1 MLRKGIATAVGLAA
15 VLAWAVRGSWAPL
28 IMPAGADP
36 PRTRQTLAE
45 DQTFSFTAVVP
56 PGGVILLDRPPAG
69 STFLI
74 TDVLVQN
81 QPVGGDLT
89 DSLSLDISDKSI
101 VAVGGATRRGPTVD
115 PRTFVNRFQVRVSG
129 RDVAQFHL
137 TTGFM
142 PLAVPA
148 FFTPEFQPRTV
159 VTPADTLAV
168 FNSDR
173 ASAVAFVQLY
183 GRLVATVP

>member
-1 MLRKGIATAVGLAA
+1 MLRKGSAAA
-15 VLAWAVRGSWAPL
+15 VVVAMALAFGVRSGWAPL
-28 IMPAGADP
+28 ISPAGADP
-36 PRTRQTLAE
+36 PRIRQTPAE
-45 DQTFSFTAVVP
+45 GTPFYYTVVVP
-56 PGGVILLDRPPAG
+56 PGAVVLLDRPPTG
-69 STFLI
+69 LTFLV

-81 QPVGGDLT
+81 QPIGGDLA
-89 DSLSLDISDKSI
+89 DSLSLDISDKSV

-115 PRTFVNRFQVRVSG
+115 PRTFVTRFQVRVSG

-159 VTPADTLAV
+159 LPPADTLAV